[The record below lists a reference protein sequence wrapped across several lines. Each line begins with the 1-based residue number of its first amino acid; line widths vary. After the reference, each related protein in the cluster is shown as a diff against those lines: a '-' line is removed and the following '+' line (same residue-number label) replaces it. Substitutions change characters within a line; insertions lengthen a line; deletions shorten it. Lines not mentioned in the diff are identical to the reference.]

1 MIVGLEHWAQWA
13 GTSPDG
19 GKQPSS
25 FKDYIRIICAKEG
38 GTGAS
43 VSDSINALGNH
54 LGRNTWPLIIW
65 RTTISYLSTT
75 TSLLKMVRVR
85 IFALSRTELIVS
97 ITVPRKRI
105 NGSQTLC
112 TNSITRNIN
121 PVPNMIALPP
131 RKKWRNKT
139 QTVTSMAEKYL
150 ADATTISTMVNTEAV
165 GPYTRELSVARS

>member
-1 MIVGLEHWAQWA
+1 
-13 GTSPDG
+13 
-19 GKQPSS
+19 
-25 FKDYIRIICAKEG
+25 
-38 GTGAS
+38 
-43 VSDSINALGNH
+43 
-54 LGRNTWPLIIW
+54 
-65 RTTISYLSTT
+65 
-75 TSLLKMVRVR
+75 MVRVR

-121 PVPNMIALPP
+121 PVPNMIAPPP